1 MNVYY
6 AGNVVHNDHHKE
18 LTIGGDVTSEALQQ
32 IVADFFKDENAE
44 PVDAEPVDDT
54 EKCSASADSDSSV
67 VSSSSSSASAGR
79 TPDALFLD
87 KNGKK
92 DLKLTARLAV
102 IFVNYLKVHHL
113 SGEQLS
119 TSTGLLNKSVVAF
132 YQLWQKEGYIRPGVP
147 NGSSVARFLNEDC
160 HLQLG
165 VTRKSYADYIRKKI
179 SQGNIDYD
187 VEAKVDDYMMSL
199 PESDSYAE

>member
-18 LTIGGDVTSEALQQ
+18 LTIGGNVTSEALQQ
-32 IVADFFKDENAE
+32 IVADFFKDE
-44 PVDAEPVDDT
+44 DAEPVDDT
-54 EKCSASADSDSSV
+54 EKSSASADSDSSV
-67 VSSSSSSASAGR
+67 VSSSASAGR

-102 IFVNYLKVHHL
+102 VFVNYLKVHHL

>member
-18 LTIGGDVTSEALQQ
+18 LTIGGNVTFEALQQ
-32 IVADFFKDENAE
+32 IVADFFKDE
-44 PVDAEPVDDT
+44 DAEPVDDT
-54 EKCSASADSDSSV
+54 EKCSASADSDSSDV
-67 VSSSSSSASAGR
+67 SSSASAGR

-92 DLKLTARLAV
+92 DLKLTARLAG

-147 NGSSVARFLNEDC
+147 NGSSVARFLNENC

>member
-18 LTIGGDVTSEALQQ
+18 LTIGGNVTFEALQQ
-32 IVADFFKDENAE
+32 IVADFFKDE
-44 PVDAEPVDDT
+44 DAEPVDDT

-67 VSSSSSSASAGR
+67 VSSSASAGR

-102 IFVNYLKVHHL
+102 VFVNYLKVHHL

-199 PESDSYAE
+199 PVSDSYAE

>member
-18 LTIGGDVTSEALQQ
+18 LTIGGNVTSEALQQ
-32 IVADFFKDENAE
+32 IVADFFKDE
-44 PVDAEPVDDT
+44 DAEPVDDT

-67 VSSSSSSASAGR
+67 VSSSASAGR

-102 IFVNYLKVHHL
+102 VFVNYLKVHHL

-187 VEAKVDDYMMSL
+187 VEAKVDDYMMLL

>member
-6 AGNVVHNDHHKE
+6 AGGATHNDHHKE
-18 LTIGGDVTSEALQQ
+18 INIGGDVTAEALQQ
-32 IVADFFKDENAE
+32 IMADFLNDE
-44 PVDAEPVDDT
+44 DAEPVDDT
-54 EKCSASADSDSSV
+54 EKCSASAGSDSSV
-67 VSSSSSSASAGR
+67 VSSSASAGR

-92 DLKLTARLAV
+92 DLRLTARLAV

-113 SGEQLS
+113 SGEHLS

-132 YQLWQKEGYIRPGVP
+132 YQLWKKEGYIRPGVP

-187 VEAKVDDYMMSL
+187 VEAKVDDYIMSL

>member
-18 LTIGGDVTSEALQQ
+18 LTIGGNVTSEALQQ
-32 IVADFFKDENAE
+32 IVVDFFKDE
-44 PVDAEPVDDT
+44 DAEPVDDT

-67 VSSSSSSASAGR
+67 VSSSASAGR

-102 IFVNYLKVHHL
+102 VFVNYLKVHHL

>member
-18 LTIGGDVTSEALQQ
+18 LTIGGNVTSEALQQ
-32 IVADFFKDENAE
+32 IVADFFKDE
-44 PVDAEPVDDT
+44 DAEPVDDT

-67 VSSSSSSASAGR
+67 VSSSASAGR

-102 IFVNYLKVHHL
+102 VFVNYLKVHHL

-199 PESDSYAE
+199 PRV

>member
-67 VSSSSSSASAGR
+67 VSSSSSASAGR

-165 VTRKSYADYIRKKI
+165 VTRKSCADYIRKKI

>member
-18 LTIGGDVTSEALQQ
+18 LTIGGNVTSEALQQ
-32 IVADFFKDENAE
+32 IVADFFKDE
-44 PVDAEPVDDT
+44 DAEPVDDT

-67 VSSSSSSASAGR
+67 VSSSASAGR

-102 IFVNYLKVHHL
+102 VFVNYLKVHHL

-147 NGSSVARFLNEDC
+147 NGSSVVRFLNEDC

>member
-18 LTIGGDVTSEALQQ
+18 LTIGGNVTFEALQQ
-32 IVADFFKDENAE
+32 IVADFFKDE
-44 PVDAEPVDDT
+44 DAEPVDDT

-67 VSSSSSSASAGR
+67 VSSSASAGR

-102 IFVNYLKVHHL
+102 VFVNYLKVHHL

-179 SQGNIDYD
+179 SQGNIDYY

>member
-18 LTIGGDVTSEALQQ
+18 LTIGGNVTFEALQQ
-32 IVADFFKDENAE
+32 IVADFFKDE
-44 PVDAEPVDDT
+44 DAEPVDDT

-67 VSSSSSSASAGR
+67 VSSSASAGR

-102 IFVNYLKVHHL
+102 IFVNYFKEHHL

>member
-18 LTIGGDVTSEALQQ
+18 LTIGGNVTFEALQQ
-32 IVADFFKDENAE
+32 IVADFFKDE
-44 PVDAEPVDDT
+44 DAEPVDDT
-54 EKCSASADSDSSV
+54 EKCSASADSDSSDV
-67 VSSSSSSASAGR
+67 SSSASAGR

-92 DLKLTARLAV
+92 NLKLTARLAG

>member
-6 AGNVVHNDHHKE
+6 AGNVVHNDHQKE

-67 VSSSSSSASAGR
+67 VSSSSAAASAGR

>member
-18 LTIGGDVTSEALQQ
+18 LTIGGNVTSEALQQ
-32 IVADFFKDENAE
+32 IVADFFKDE
-44 PVDAEPVDDT
+44 DAEPVDDT

-67 VSSSSSSASAGR
+67 VSSSASAGR

-102 IFVNYLKVHHL
+102 VFVNYLKVHHL

>member
-44 PVDAEPVDDT
+44 PVDDT

-67 VSSSSSSASAGR
+67 VSSSSAAASAGR

>member
-18 LTIGGDVTSEALQQ
+18 LTIGGNVTSEALQQ
-32 IVADFFKDENAE
+32 IVADFFKDE
-44 PVDAEPVDDT
+44 DAEPVDDT

-67 VSSSSSSASAGR
+67 VSSSASAGR

-102 IFVNYLKVHHL
+102 VFVNYLKVHHL

-119 TSTGLLNKSVVAF
+119 TSTGLLNKSVVSF

>member
-18 LTIGGDVTSEALQQ
+18 LTIGGNVTFEALQQ
-32 IVADFFKDENAE
+32 IVADFFKDE
-44 PVDAEPVDDT
+44 DAEPVDDT
-54 EKCSASADSDSSV
+54 EKCSASADSDSSDV
-67 VSSSSSSASAGR
+67 SSSASAGR

-92 DLKLTARLAV
+92 DLKLTARLAG

-119 TSTGLLNKSVVAF
+119 TSTGLLNKSVVVF

>member
-67 VSSSSSSASAGR
+67 VSSSASAGR

-92 DLKLTARLAV
+92 KIKADGKAGCHFRE
-102 IFVNYLKVHHL
+102 L
-113 SGEQLS
+113 S
-119 TSTGLLNKSVVAF
+119 
-132 YQLWQKEGYIRPGVP
+132 
-147 NGSSVARFLNEDC
+147 
-160 HLQLG
+160 
-165 VTRKSYADYIRKKI
+165 
-179 SQGNIDYD
+179 
-187 VEAKVDDYMMSL
+187 
-199 PESDSYAE
+199 

>member
-67 VSSSSSSASAGR
+67 VSSSSASAGR

>member
-18 LTIGGDVTSEALQQ
+18 LTIGGNVTSEALQQ
-32 IVADFFKDENAE
+32 IVADFFKDE
-44 PVDAEPVDDT
+44 DAEPVDDT

-67 VSSSSSSASAGR
+67 VSSSASAGR

-102 IFVNYLKVHHL
+102 VFVNYLKVHHL

-147 NGSSVARFLNEDC
+147 NGSSLARFLNEDC

>member
-6 AGNVVHNDHHKE
+6 AGNAVHNDHHKE
-18 LTIGGDVTSEALQQ
+18 LTIGGNVTFEALQQ
-32 IVADFFKDENAE
+32 IVADFFKDE
-44 PVDAEPVDDT
+44 DAEPVDDT

-67 VSSSSSSASAGR
+67 VSSSASAGR

-102 IFVNYLKVHHL
+102 VFVNYLKVHHL

>member
-18 LTIGGDVTSEALQQ
+18 LTIGGNVTSEALQQ
-32 IVADFFKDENAE
+32 IVADFFKDE
-44 PVDAEPVDDT
+44 DAEPVDDT

-67 VSSSSSSASAGR
+67 VSSSASAGR

-102 IFVNYLKVHHL
+102 IFVNYLKEHHL

-179 SQGNIDYD
+179 SQWNIDYD

>member
-1 MNVYY
+1 M
-6 AGNVVHNDHHKE
+6 
-18 LTIGGDVTSEALQQ
+18 
-32 IVADFFKDENAE
+32 ADFFKDE
-44 PVDAEPVDDT
+44 DAEPVDDT

-67 VSSSSSSASAGR
+67 VSSSASAGR

-102 IFVNYLKVHHL
+102 VFVNYLKVHHL

>member
-18 LTIGGDVTSEALQQ
+18 LTIGGNVTFEALQQ
-32 IVADFFKDENAE
+32 IVADFFKDE
-44 PVDAEPVDDT
+44 DAEPVDDT
-54 EKCSASADSDSSV
+54 EKCSASADSDSSDV
-67 VSSSSSSASAGR
+67 SSSASAGR

-92 DLKLTARLAV
+92 DLKLTARLAG

-113 SGEQLS
+113 SREQLS

>member
-18 LTIGGDVTSEALQQ
+18 LTIGGNVTFEALQQ
-32 IVADFFKDENAE
+32 IVADFFKDE
-44 PVDAEPVDDT
+44 DAEPVDDT

-67 VSSSSSSASAGR
+67 VSSSASAGR

-102 IFVNYLKVHHL
+102 IFVNYLKEHHL

>member
-18 LTIGGDVTSEALQQ
+18 LTIGGNVTFEALQQ
-32 IVADFFKDENAE
+32 IVADFFKDE
-44 PVDAEPVDDT
+44 DAEPVDDT

-67 VSSSSSSASAGR
+67 VFSSASAGR

-92 DLKLTARLAV
+92 DLKLTARLAG

-132 YQLWQKEGYIRPGVP
+132 YQLWKKEGYIRPGVP

-187 VEAKVDDYMMSL
+187 VEAKVDDYIMSL

>member
-18 LTIGGDVTSEALQQ
+18 LTIGGNVTFEALQQ
-32 IVADFFKDENAE
+32 IVADFFKDE
-44 PVDAEPVDDT
+44 DAEPVDDT

-67 VSSSSSSASAGR
+67 VSSSASAGR
-79 TPDALFLD
+79 TPDALFRD

-102 IFVNYLKVHHL
+102 VFVNYLKVHHL

>member
-18 LTIGGDVTSEALQQ
+18 LTIGGNVTFEALQQ
-32 IVADFFKDENAE
+32 IVADFFKDE
-44 PVDAEPVDDT
+44 DAEPVDDT

-67 VSSSSSSASAGR
+67 VSSSASAGR

-102 IFVNYLKVHHL
+102 IFVNYLKEHHL

-179 SQGNIDYD
+179 SQENIDYD

>member
-67 VSSSSSSASAGR
+67 VSSSSSASAGR

-102 IFVNYLKVHHL
+102 IFVNYLKEHHL

>member
-18 LTIGGDVTSEALQQ
+18 LTIGGNVTFEALQQ
-32 IVADFFKDENAE
+32 IVADFFKDE
-44 PVDAEPVDDT
+44 DAEPVDDT
-54 EKCSASADSDSSV
+54 EKCSASADSDSSDV
-67 VSSSSSSASAGR
+67 SSSASAGR

-92 DLKLTARLAV
+92 DLKLTARLAG

-187 VEAKVDDYMMSL
+187 VEAKVEDYMMSL

>member
-18 LTIGGDVTSEALQQ
+18 LTIGGNVTSEALQQ
-32 IVADFFKDENAE
+32 IVADFFKDE
-44 PVDAEPVDDT
+44 DAEPVDDT

-67 VSSSSSSASAGR
+67 VSSSASAGR

-92 DLKLTARLAV
+92 GLKLTARLAV
-102 IFVNYLKVHHL
+102 VFVNYLKVHHL

>member
-18 LTIGGDVTSEALQQ
+18 LTIGGNVTFEALQQ
-32 IVADFFKDENAE
+32 IVADFFKDE
-44 PVDAEPVDDT
+44 DAEPVDDT
-54 EKCSASADSDSSV
+54 EKCSASADSDSSDV
-67 VSSSSSSASAGR
+67 SSSASAGR

-92 DLKLTARLAV
+92 DLKLTARLAG

-179 SQGNIDYD
+179 SQGTIDYD

>member
-18 LTIGGDVTSEALQQ
+18 LAIGGDVTSEALQQ

-67 VSSSSSSASAGR
+67 VSSSSSASAGR

-87 KNGKK
+87 KNGKN

>member
-18 LTIGGDVTSEALQQ
+18 LTIGGNVTSEALQQ
-32 IVADFFKDENAE
+32 IVADFFKDE
-44 PVDAEPVDDT
+44 DAEPVDDT

-67 VSSSSSSASAGR
+67 VSSSASAGR

-102 IFVNYLKVHHL
+102 VFVNYLKVHHL

-160 HLQLG
+160 HLQLR

>member
-18 LTIGGDVTSEALQQ
+18 LTIGGNVTFEALQQ
-32 IVADFFKDENAE
+32 IVADFFKDE
-44 PVDAEPVDDT
+44 DAEPVDDT
-54 EKCSASADSDSSV
+54 EKCSASADSDSSDV
-67 VSSSSSSASAGR
+67 SSSASAGR

-92 DLKLTARLAV
+92 DLKLTARLAG

-165 VTRKSYADYIRKKI
+165 ETRKSYADYIRKKI

>member
-18 LTIGGDVTSEALQQ
+18 LTIGGNVTFEALQR
-32 IVADFFKDENAE
+32 IVADFFKDE
-44 PVDAEPVDDT
+44 DAEPVDDT
-54 EKCSASADSDSSV
+54 EKCSASADSDSSDV
-67 VSSSSSSASAGR
+67 SSSASAGR

-92 DLKLTARLAV
+92 DLKLTARLAG